1 MTKMDA
7 KSSHRRSCA
16 NSSALPVQLVWRRLD
31 VPYSGSGSPGS
42 AVLQLEKARKQPS
55 ELPRCGPRC
64 RHASLCTQL
73 AKPPFAPQPA
83 TLRCHSGRVGPSVSA
98 LATSVA
104 LYATLQGQQA
114 QCSTGAPSSGAKV
127 PARARES
134 SSSAQG
140 ARLITKLYCEF
151 APLT

>member
-16 NSSALPVQLVWRRLD
+16 NSKALPVQLVWRRLD

-42 AVLQLEKARKQPS
+42 AVLQLETARKQPS
-55 ELPRCGPRC
+55 ELPRCGPWC

-73 AKPPFAPQPA
+73 AKPPFAVPA
-83 TLRCHSGRVGPSVSA
+83 C
-98 LATSVA
+98 
-104 LYATLQGQQA
+104 YATVPQRPSGPIGKRARDQR
-114 QCSTGAPSSGAKV
+114 GALRYATRPASAVQHGGAIIRCV
-127 PARARES
+127 GAGARARSS

-140 ARLITKLYCEF
+140 ARLITKL
-151 APLT
+151 